1 MSDKPIRYSVRV
13 ENGRAKLY
21 RNGNVQATL
30 CMDAVQA
37 QIVGDEVHVITEKN
51 RTVVYR
57 CSNGC
62 KVTSF

>member
-1 MSDKPIRYSVRV
+1 MEKEIRYGVRV
-13 ENGRAKLY
+13 ENGRARLF

-30 CMDAVQA
+30 CADAVSA
-37 QIVGDEVHVITEKN
+37 NIVGDEVHVVNEKG